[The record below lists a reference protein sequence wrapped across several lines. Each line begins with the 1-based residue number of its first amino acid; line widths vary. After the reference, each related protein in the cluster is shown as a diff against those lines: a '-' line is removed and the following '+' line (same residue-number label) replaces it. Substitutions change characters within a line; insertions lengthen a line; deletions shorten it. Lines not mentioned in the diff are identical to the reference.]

1 MSLVICGSPGV
12 LGVGKRQEWVK
23 ERMGV
28 ELETVNIDKSFE
40 DFSFKWEVRSWEHV
54 VERNM

>member
-1 MSLVICGSPGV
+1 MISGSLGV
-12 LGVGKRQEWVK
+12 LSVGQRQKWIK

-28 ELETVNIDKSFE
+28 ELETVNIDKYFE
-40 DFSFKWEVRSWEHV
+40 DFSFKREVRSWEHV

>member
-1 MSLVICGSPGV
+1 M
-12 LGVGKRQEWVK
+12 E
-23 ERMGV
+23 V
-28 ELETVNIDKSFE
+28 ELETVNIDTSFE